1 MAVTEQRQLFAPQIE
16 SLAEQ
21 YAKAMGTKAAQ
32 PFTKADITSM
42 APQVAPQEALQQRL
56 AGDVTAGLGAYEPY
70 VQAAGTALG
79 QAGTQLGT
87 AEQGLAGIGQAYASP
102 AVTGI
107 QQAQTTLGGVPTH
120 ISAAG
125 TGLTGAGQTLGTAG
139 TELTTAGGAGQL
151 GLGMAGQQLTDAGT
165 AMGGAQQYVTQ
176 AAGLTGPMTGQQLTD
191 YMSPYQQQVID
202 TSLAEFDRQA
212 AMRQQAISDAAVA
225 MGGYGGGREGVMQAE
240 YQTQSDRDRAALE
253 AQLRN
258 QGFSQAQAA
267 RQADMAAR
275 LGIGGAQQQYA
286 SGLAGLAG
294 QRAGLAGQAGQFAGA
309 RAGLAGQEAALA
321 QAQLGL
327 GGAQQALAGAQLGAG
342 QAYLA
347 PGQLMAGIAGQQAG
361 TAGQRAAL
369 AQAQLGTGQAAQQ
382 MLGRDVGLAGQ
393 VGAMDQAYEQALLDA
408 DREKARMGLY
418 EPMERLGW
426 LGQGLTGLMGG
437 MGPQYQF
444 QQAPNPNPLA
454 QALGMGLSGAS
465 IYKDL
470 MGG

>member
-21 YAKAMGTKAAQ
+21 YAKAMGQKAAQ
-32 PFTKADITSM
+32 PFTTAQITAM
-42 APQVAPQEALQQRL
+42 APKVAPQEALQQRL
-56 AGDVTAGLGAYEPY
+56 EADVTAGLGAYEPY
-70 VQAAGTALG
+70 VQAAGTGLG

-107 QQAQTTLGGVPTH
+107 QQAQTTLGGVPSH

-125 TGLTGAGQTLGTAG
+125 TGLA
-139 TELTTAGGAGQL
+139 TAGGTGEL
-151 GLGMAGQQLTDAGT
+151 GLGMAGQQLTGAGT
-165 AMGGAQQYVTQ
+165 AMAGVDPYITQ

-202 TSLAEFDRQA
+202 TSLAEFDKQA
-212 AMRQQAISDAAVA
+212 AMRQQGISDAAVA
-225 MGGYGGGREGVMQAE
+225 LGGFGGGREGVMQSE
-240 YQTQSDRDRAALE
+240 YMAQSDRNRAMLE
-253 AQLRN
+253 AQLQQ

-294 QRAGLAGQAGQFAGA
+294 QRAGLAGQQG
-309 RAGLAGQEAALA
+309 ALA
-321 QAQLGL
+321 QGQLGL
-327 GGAQQALAGAQLGAG
+327 GAAQQSLAGAQLGAG

-347 PGQLMAGIAGQQAG
+347 PGQMMAGIAGQQAG

-444 QQAPNPNPLA
+444 ANQPNPNPLA

-465 IYKDL
+465 IYKGL
-470 MGG
+470 MGN